1 MSKIEPYKKGFDML
15 LADIEAHEAKPV
27 SKIEPHDH
35 PDFVGGIVWSRTEI
49 TWIEERLQQAVA
61 HGIQMAT
68 AADKLDKLENV
79 LSRQSD
85 YSTLKEAL
93 AREKELRKALCR
105 TAKCTSAA
113 EVGLVVDEN
122 LATTRLDEMVLRND

>member
-1 MSKIEPYKKGFDML
+1 MNVMSP
-15 LADIEAHEAKPV
+15 
-27 SKIEPHDH
+27 S
-35 PDFVGGIVWSRTEI
+35 
-49 TWIEERLQQAVA
+49 
-61 HGIQMAT
+61 
-68 AADKLDKLENV
+68 KLEV
-79 LSRQSD
+79 VPLSPHIGAELRGLDLSRPLSEAD
-85 YSTLKEAL
+85 VAAINKAWLDHINGKYHNAALGMSMRVEKSSKDEVKEKLEAL